1 MWFQVDEAG
10 AAALDA
16 LVGGKA
22 VVRAVFERSCY
33 LQGQGGRLVCV
44 GATDIGHGP
53 INALVRQ
60 FVAPRMDQCLDV
72 SVAKAQ
78 RWQPPRQQ
86 ALWSS
91 EAIAGLTCAA
101 QGLVPLDGLGG
112 LIVGATS
119 PLILQARVALDR
131 LTQWLVGASAR
142 PDAQG
147 LIGLGPG
154 LTPSGDDYLGGLM
167 IGLHSQG
174 KGDKAQAL
182 WAWLQPQLA
191 KATNLI
197 SASHLHAASQGE
209 GHEALHACIDAVSQC
224 QTLKQVYAGLDRLGH
239 SSGWDAWAGVVAAQ
253 AVGRAPPDVRVN

>member
-1 MWFQVDEAG
+1 MWFQVDVAG

-33 LQGQGGRLVCV
+33 LQGPGGRLVCV

-60 FVAPRMDQCLDV
+60 FVAPSMDQCLDV
-72 SVAKAQ
+72 SLAKAR

-86 ALWSS
+86 ALWTS
-91 EAIAGLTCAA
+91 EAIAGLTWAA
-101 QGLVPLDGLGG
+101 RGRVPLDGLGG

-131 LTQWLVGASAR
+131 LAQWLAGASAR

-182 WAWLQPQLA
+182 WAWLQPELA
-191 KATNLI
+191 TATNLI

-209 GHEALHACIDAVSQC
+209 GHEALHACIDAVNQG
-224 QTLKQVYAGLDRLGH
+224 QALNQVYSGLDKLGH

-253 AVGRAPPDVRVN
+253 VAGRAPPEPGVN

>member
-10 AAALDA
+10 AAALDTLA
-16 LVGGKA
+16 SGKA

-44 GATDIGHGP
+44 GATDIGRGP

-60 FVAPRMDQCLDV
+60 FVAPRMDQCLEV
-72 SVAKAQ
+72 SVAKAR
-78 RWQPPRQQ
+78 RWQPSRQQ

-91 EAIAGLTCAA
+91 EAIAALTCAA
-101 QGLVPLDGLGG
+101 QGRVPLDGLGG

-119 PLILQARVALDR
+119 PLIVQARIALDR
-131 LTQWLVGASAR
+131 LAQWLAGASAR

-174 KGDKAQAL
+174 KCEMAQAL

-209 GHEALHACIDAVSQC
+209 GHEALHACIDAVSQG
-224 QTLKQVYAGLDRLGH
+224 QALNQVYAGLDKLGH
-239 SSGWDAWAGVVAAQ
+239 SSGWDAWTGVVAAHVSGHTP
-253 AVGRAPPDVRVN
+253 ADPTS